1 MLDINVYV
9 QQDTLVVDVKC
20 EILAHPIHVWM
31 VDNVFQPILEDLV
44 VNVHLDI
51 VDHDVKIVCQRRY
64 KDKIIIVFD
73 FFFSES
79 MR

>member
-1 MLDINVYV
+1 M
-9 QQDTLVVDVKC
+9 VV
-20 EILAHPIHVWM
+20 
-31 VDNVFQPILEDLV
+31 NVFQPISEDLH